1 MQQQSVTVTD
11 LYGFPIKVLP
21 SQEDE
26 RRSCDAN
33 VEREQVVWMPYIEKE
48 RLPTNEGKL
57 KEMIRK
63 GVPPTLRNWVWMEA
77 SGAKAKK
84 TAHADSYYAIMVKAG
99 GDSAYKRDIE
109 LDSQHTFPDHPWLAS
124 PDGQAALRRV
134 LQAYSV
140 HNDRVGYVRAM
151 NTIVGLM
158 LVALNRNEEAAF
170 WLLAALVED
179 ILYPGTYSRNL
190 EGCQVEMRALDE
202 LIASKLPRLHEH
214 FASIDLDI
222 SMLATDWYLGLYSVS
237 LPSETV
243 MRVWD
248 ALFYEGP
255 KILFR
260 VAVAILKIYEE
271 HMLRVKDAG
280 ELMMRMRNAAATM
293 HQRDVLLATAFD
305 GIGGLPMATI
315 DRFRELKQKEVEEM
329 LAGRGIKAETLAGA
343 GSSGGASPAMEKAAK
358 EAAEKMKQGFGKFM
372 AGVTKLADK
381 TAEQLTRM
389 STKDEQPPPSGCAA
403 GSAPIAPAA
412 STAAASA
419 PAPAAPAPAAPA
431 PGTQGA
437 PESIEGSDAGPSQ
450 GAIKPS
456 GNPFA

>member
-1 MQQQSVTVTD
+1 
-11 LYGFPIKVLP
+11 
-21 SQEDE
+21 
-26 RRSCDAN
+26 
-33 VEREQVVWMPYIEKE
+33 MPYIEKE
-48 RLPTNEGKL
+48 RLPNSESKL

-63 GVPPTLRNWVWMEA
+63 GVPPTLRHWVWMEV
-77 SGAKAKK
+77 SGARKKKAS
-84 TAHADSYYAIMVKAG
+84 HAESYYSIMVKAG
-99 GDSAYKRDIE
+99 EESANKKDIE
-109 LDSQHTFPDHPWLAS
+109 MDSQHTFPEHPWLSSA
-124 PDGQAALRRV
+124 DGQAALRRV

-151 NTIVGLM
+151 NVIVGLM

-202 LIASKLPRLHEH
+202 LISTKLPRLHEH
-214 FASIDLDI
+214 FTAIDLDI
-222 SMLATDWYLGLYSVS
+222 SMLATDWYLCLYSLS

-248 ALFYEGP
+248 ALFFEGP

-260 VAVAILKIYEE
+260 VALALLKIYEE

-315 DRFRELKQKEVEEM
+315 DRFRELKQREVEEM
-329 LAGRGIKAETLAGA
+329 LAGRGIKAEVLAGA
-343 GSSGGASPAMEKAAK
+343 GGSSGTSPAMEKAAK

-381 TAEQLTRM
+381 TAEQLARMNTRE
-389 STKDEQPPPSGCAA
+389 DQQQPAVATG
-403 GSAPIAPAA
+403 GSPAPAPV
-412 STAAASA
+412 
-419 PAPAAPAPAAPA
+419 PAPAAPSAALGS
-431 PGTQGA
+431 PGA
-437 PESIEGSDAGPSQ
+437 SSEGSAVAAAAQ
-450 GAIKPS
+450 EGAEKAPS
-456 GNPFA
+456 GNPFI

>member
-1 MQQQSVTVTD
+1 MQQQAVTVTD

-26 RRSCDAN
+26 RRACDAS
-33 VEREQVVWMPYIEKE
+33 VEREQVNWMPYIEKE
-48 RLPTNEGKL
+48 RLPNSESKL

-63 GVPPTLRNWVWMEA
+63 GVPPTLRNWVWMEC
-77 SGAKAKK
+77 SGAKKK
-84 TAHADSYYAIMVKAG
+84 KAAHADSYYSIMVKAG
-99 GDSAYKRDIE
+99 EESPYRKDIE
-109 LDSQHTFPDHPWLAS
+109 MDSQHTFPEHPWLSS
-124 PDGQAALRRV
+124 PDGRTALTRV

-179 ILYPGTYSRNL
+179 ILHPGTYSRNL

-202 LIASKLPRLHEH
+202 LIGAKLPRLHEH
-214 FASIDLDI
+214 FSSIDLDI
-222 SMLATDWYLGLYSVS
+222 SMLATDWYLCLYSVS

-260 VAVAILKIYEE
+260 VALALLKIYEE

-293 HQRDVLLATAFD
+293 HQRDVLLATAFE

-315 DRFRELKQKEVEEM
+315 ERHRELKQREVEEM
-329 LAGRGIKAETLAGA
+329 LAGRGIKAEQLAGA
-343 GSSGGASPAMEKAAK
+343 GSSGGASPAMEKAAEK
-358 EAAEKMKQGFGKFM
+358 AAEKMKQGFGKFM
-372 AGVTKLADK
+372 AGMTKLADK
-381 TAEQLTRM
+381 TAEQLAKM
-389 STKDEQPPPSGCAA
+389 STKDELQLQPSA
-403 GSAPIAPAA
+403 GGS
-412 STAAASA
+412 SV
-419 PAPAAPAPAAPA
+419 PAPAAPAAAGSPAAAPAAAAAPA
-431 PGTQGA
+431 PSGVGSADAAASEGGA
-437 PESIEGSDAGPSQ
+437 AAAAE
-450 GAIKPS
+450 KPS
-456 GNPFA
+456 GNPFI